1 MSIQGVNGNVSGVS
15 WEQLL
20 SSLGDVKKTDG
31 VEGKQTFT
39 ITNNVD
45 GEVRTV
51 TVSVPDD
58 LEIPQE
64 VDQGT
69 LNGLVDK
76 LVATGLGFTD
86 EQIAQMKDAIADMYA
101 QFEGATSE
109 VAAKSKGHAL
119 FDLYALMALMIEV
132 AQSQR
137 DAAREMRTAENLGIQ
152 HSIQNQADEQRAA
165 ARVGMLVGITCGIA
179 SAAASI
185 GTMVA
190 QSFTAS
196 AQSKIMAQSGAD
208 ASKMHVNMM
217 QNVDSV
223 DHAQLQLQKTM
234 ENVGD
239 TVATDVVGKFESRVS
254 DAQIGNLR
262 NNLNEATT
270 RAETAKADLPVKQ
283 AELEQAQATLDTKTA
298 ARDALQARYNE
309 LGGDQAYNDARQASL
324 DKQSHIVEQMSA
336 GKAPD
341 QQKIADWDARIN
353 AGTEIKAVKAQL
365 DAANR
370 EHAAATADV
379 QTKQGNVRIAQE
391 EVTNSATAL
400 DKARSDYVGTVRSVA
415 EEYQAKY
422 QEAVDRQAFP
432 PEGATK
438 QELAD
443 NVAKAKSEMEMAFAV
458 ETDLLA
464 KNGVMTPADRS
475 AMLKELNLKYDTAIQ
490 NTYQRT
496 DFKAA
501 ERRMTNLS
509 AWNNINQA
517 AGGVAQSTAN
527 NLASLRSAEATRTG
541 AKTKKE
547 EEMLDQTK
555 DLFSQEQ
562 KLIDQVIQ
570 LFTAV
575 VQAENQSMRDA
586 IQA

>member
-1 MSIQGVNGNVSGVS
+1 MSIQGVNGNMSGVS

-31 VEGKQTFT
+31 VDGKQTFT

-76 LVATGLGFTD
+76 LAATGLGFTD

-101 QFEGATSE
+101 QFAGATSE

-137 DAAREMRTAENLGIQ
+137 DAAREMRTAENIGVQI
-152 HSIQNQADEQRAA
+152 SIQNQADEQRAA
-165 ARVGMLVGITCGIA
+165 ARVGMIVGITCGIA

-185 GTMVA
+185 GTMIA
-190 QSFTAS
+190 QSVTAS
-196 AQSKIMAQSGAD
+196 TQSKIMAQSGAD
-208 ASKMHVNMM
+208 ASKMHANMM

-223 DHAQLQLQKTM
+223 DHAQIQLQKTM
-234 ENVGD
+234 DSVGD
-239 TVATDVVGKFESRVS
+239 AVATDVIGKFESRVN
-254 DAQIGNLR
+254 DAQVGNLR
-262 NNLNEATT
+262 NNLNEATA
-270 RAETAKADLPVKQ
+270 RVETAQTQLAEKQTALETAQTQLAEKQ
-283 AELEQAQATLDTKTA
+283 AAADQAQAAYDNNPNKA
-298 ARDALQARYNE
+298 ALEAAH
-309 LGGDQAYNDARQASL
+309 A
-324 DKQSHIVEQMSA
+324 KQQYIREEMSA
-336 GKAPD
+336 GRQPSAQRLAEYD
-341 QQKIADWDARIN
+341 ATIGNADLESARASSSALN
-353 AGTEIKAVKAQL
+353 LAKQEL
-365 DAANR
+365 
-370 EHAAATADV
+370 AAAQQNV
-379 QTKQGNVRIAQE
+379 QTKQGDVRIAQE
-391 EVTNSATAL
+391 EVANATTAL

-443 NVAKAKSEMEMAFAV
+443 NVAKAKKEMEMAFAV
-458 ETDLLA
+458 ETDLLS

-475 AMLKELNLKYDTAIQ
+475 MMLKELNLKYDTAIQ

-501 ERRMTNLS
+501 ERRITNLA

-517 AGGVAQSTAN
+517 AGGVAQSTAT

-541 AKTKKE
+541 AMTKKE

-570 LFTAV
+570 LFAAV